1 MPSGRS
7 LTFRLQG
14 SHLLRRRFPPAS
26 TRSQLCHSPED
37 QQILQDGPTTPLA
50 QRLPPITCARFR
62 LFPVRSPL
70 LGEYLF
76 LWVIRCF
83 SSPRALASDY
93 VFIRACPRI
102 NAGGLPHS
110 GIPGS
115 SLASS
120 SPRLIAGSYA
130 LHRPLMP
137 RHPPQALSSLPTPS
151 VFGFQAP
158 PSALPIVPTRDH
170 AAGGANRSCH
180 IGLLKVLCRPN
191 WAHGMIKRKWSESGR
206 PKRRA

>member
-1 MPSGRS
+1 MSSGRS
-7 LTFRLQG
+7 QAFRLRG
-14 SHLLRRRFPPAS
+14 SHPLRPRFPPGSA
-26 TRSQLCHSPED
+26 RPRLCNSLGVRQCPLD
-37 QQILQDGPTTPLA
+37 DPTTPDA
-50 QRLPPITCARFR
+50 QRLPPITYVRFR
-62 LFPVRSPL
+62 LLPFRSPL
-70 LGEYLF
+70 LREYLF
-76 LWVIRCF
+76 LRVIRCF
-83 SSPRALASDY
+83 SSPRAPRADY
-93 VFIRACPRI
+93 VFIRLCPRI
-102 NAGGLPHS
+102 SAGGLPHS
-110 GIPGS
+110 GVPGS